1 MKRPE
6 RDDLMNE
13 LKIGCVGSVHMT
25 LNFLL
30 QHFLYRS
37 SKQYKSLFVILAA
50 FFIILLI
57 LFLSLELIELPQH
70 EMPKQIILS
79 MIER

>member
-13 LKIGCVGSVHMT
+13 LKIGWVGSVHMT
-25 LNFLL
+25 LKFLL

-37 SKQYKSLFVILAA
+37 SKQYKCNIIYRILRYK
-50 FFIILLI
+50 IVSKSTQSYKL
-57 LFLSLELIELPQH
+57 
-70 EMPKQIILS
+70 
-79 MIER
+79 